1 MKFVIERPFYLRE
14 YHWSVSKY
22 LFTMRISSDW
32 SQTVQQLCQWC
43 NRAIGKVSWNLC
55 QADLQSC
62 IGFRLLP
69 HFVLLAWKA
78 CRTALRSPHSS
89 LLLLK
94 QHICTTAIKFH
105 FHSLSW
111 IRFLVIFF
119 FFLSV
124 FQIVKH
130 QHSLYELLLFLSW
143 NILIQ
148 RVNLD
153 QVHILCFNFFLDEQ
167 TGLINSHR
175 KKKEVKK
182 SPHITIGSWHGRN
195 AKRQRWHWYIPRHY
209 SGEKNLINVTTEEV
223 TFILADQIQWS
234 RPSCTAF
241 SLKVV

>member
-1 MKFVIERPFYLRE
+1 
-14 YHWSVSKY
+14 
-22 LFTMRISSDW
+22 MRISSDW

-94 QHICTTAIKFH
+94 QHICTTAMKFR

-119 FFLSV
+119 FFSFCLSNCKASAFFIRIV
-124 FQIVKH
+124 IIPFLKHIDSESELGSGPYSMFQ
-130 QHSLYELLLFLSW
+130 FFSW
-143 NILIQ
+143 WTN
-148 RVNLD
+148 RTD
-153 QVHILCFNFFLDEQ
+153 
-167 TGLINSHR
+167 
-175 KKKEVKK
+175 
-182 SPHITIGSWHGRN
+182 
-195 AKRQRWHWYIPRHY
+195 
-209 SGEKNLINVTTEEV
+209 
-223 TFILADQIQWS
+223 
-234 RPSCTAF
+234 
-241 SLKVV
+241 